1 MRIAQVAPL
10 YEAVPPKLYGGTE
23 RVVAHLTDALVARG
37 HEVVLFASADSETRA
52 QLIPCRDVALRLDEQ
67 LSWDVPA
74 HLAMLAEVKERAD
87 DFDILHFHLDCL
99 HLPFFENIADKTI
112 TTVHGRQDIKDLRG
126 LHRSYPNFPLVSISH
141 SQRRPLSHLN
151 WVRTIHH
158 GYPKSQYTFS
168 PMAKGGYLAFLAAFR
183 RKRASTAQSKSRIA
197 RAFHFI
203 LPLRSTRQI
212 WTTSH
217 RTSSRY
223 SKPEA

>member
-23 RVVAHLTDALVARG
+23 RVVAHLTDALVCRG

-74 HLAMLAEVKERAD
+74 HLAMLAEVKERAC

-112 TTVHGRQDIKDLRG
+112 TT
-126 LHRSYPNFPLVSISH
+126 
-141 SQRRPLSHLN
+141 
-151 WVRTIHH
+151 
-158 GYPKSQYTFS
+158 
-168 PMAKGGYLAFLAAFR
+168 A
-183 RKRASTAQSKSRIA
+183 RATRHSRIYGSYTA
-197 RAFHFI
+197 I
-203 LPLRSTRQI
+203 TQ
-212 WTTSH
+212 TS
-217 RTSSRY
+217 R
-223 SKPEA
+223 